1 MKVLLRRNVP
11 KLGKIG
17 ELVDVKPGYARNFL
31 LPHHLA
37 VEPNKANVRTV
48 ELEKKRYLEE
58 LAKMRGQLEA
68 KATVLTGKEITIRAR
83 ANEEGLLYGSIGPA
97 QIVAALA
104 EQNLFV
110 EVEHVE
116 LDAAIRK
123 LDKYDVTIRFADDI
137 ATKIQLWVV
146 PIHDETAEVA
156 PPAEQN
162 EQTEQPD
169 QGENA

>member
-31 LPHHLA
+31 LPHRLA
-37 VEPNKANVRTV
+37 VEPNESNVRAV
-48 ELEKKRYLEE
+48 EMEKQRYLEE
-58 LAKMRGQLEA
+58 LAKMRGELQARAQLL
-68 KATVLTGKEITIRAR
+68 VGKEITIRAR

-97 QIVAALA
+97 QIVATLA

-116 LDAAIRK
+116 LDTAIRK
-123 LDKYDVTIRFADDI
+123 LDKYAVTIRFADDI
-137 ATKIQLWVV
+137 STEITLWVV
-146 PIHDETAEVA
+146 PIHDETGASAPEAPA
-156 PPAEQN
+156 PPAEQ
-162 EQTEQPD
+162 Q
-169 QGENA
+169 